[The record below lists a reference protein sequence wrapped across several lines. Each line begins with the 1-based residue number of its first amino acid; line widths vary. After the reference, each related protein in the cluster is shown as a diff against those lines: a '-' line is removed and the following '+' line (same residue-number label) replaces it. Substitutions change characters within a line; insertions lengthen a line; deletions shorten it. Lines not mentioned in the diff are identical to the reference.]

1 MFSKSTQANRSS
13 LLGYYS
19 EVTFGNDSP
28 HKGELFAISTEVSES
43 SK

>member
-13 LLGYYS
+13 LLGYYA
-19 EVTFGNDSP
+19 EVTLGNDSP
-28 HKGELFAISTEVSES
+28 DIAELFMVSTEVSES